1 MISQMKIK
9 KFEIYE
15 VLLIFTLFLFSLED
29 HGEIRVY
36 YAVFLLTAAYIFK
49 GRLFIYGVVIRGVI
63 LFLCFLIGMTA
74 LSKINFISYRSNIL
88 GYSEID
94 FLFSTSIKV
103 LVSFIFLNLT
113 LKDKDSLLRIISSVL
128 IIHLAIFYMQ
138 LLVVYVTGG
147 YYIDMLE
154 PFTGEHA
161 RYTWSVTV
169 PFIGA
174 TFRPT
179 GMYNEPSTYSA
190 YILCIF
196 LLRYLLSNRL
206 DRVSYMTI
214 LSFFLSLSFAS
225 IFYAFLIVIIFNMN
239 KNGLVKY
246 FPIVFLISLAL
257 SPLLITMLE
266 ARMSGSYDAVGI
278 RTGFFDMI
286 FSQSI
291 EEIVFGSGPVG
302 VPYDIEDIVNSESQ
316 SWAKYGLPA
325 LNDNGLIVFILM
337 KFGLLG
343 CISLIIFL
351 RFIFSNNRNFL
362 LNCILLITKIKYT
375 SVIFILYLS
384 FVYLINR
391 TKSATSSRTTVLAS
405 SSVEE

>member
-1 MISQMKIK
+1 MINGMKIK
-9 KFEIYE
+9 KIGLYEI
-15 VLLIFTLFLFSLED
+15 LLVCTLFLFSLED
-29 HGEIRVY
+29 HGEFRIY
-36 YAVFLLTAAYIFK
+36 LASFLLMTAY
-49 GRLFIYGVVIRGVI
+49 LFRGQLLIHKQVIRSAI
-63 LFLCFLIGMTA
+63 LFLSFLIGLSA
-74 LSKINFISYRSNIL
+74 LSKIGFFSYRSNMA

-103 LVSFIFLNLT
+103 LISLVFLNLT
-113 LKDKDSLLRIISSVL
+113 LKDKDKLLRIVSIVL
-128 IIHLAIFYMQ
+128 IIHLSIFYIQ
-138 LLVVYVTGG
+138 LFVVYVTGG
-147 YYIDMLE
+147 YYIDLLS
-154 PFTGEHA
+154 PFTGEKA
-161 RYTWSVTV
+161 RYTWGVTV

-196 LLRYLLSNRL
+196 LLRYLLLNKL
-206 DRVSYMTI
+206 DKISHITI

-225 IFYAFLIVIIFNMN
+225 IFYAFLIIFIFNMN

-246 FPIVFLISLAL
+246 FPIVFLLSLAL
-257 SPLLITMLE
+257 SPLLISMLE
-266 ARMSGSYDAVGI
+266 ARMSGNYDAVGI

-286 FSQSI
+286 FNQSI
-291 EEIVFGSGPVG
+291 EEIVFGNGPIG
-302 VPYDIEDIVNSESQ
+302 VPYDIEGIVNSESQ
-316 SWAKYGLPA
+316 SWAKNGLPA

-351 RFIFSNNRNFL
+351 RFKFSNNRNFL

>member
-1 MISQMKIK
+1 MINQIKIK
-9 KFEIYE
+9 KFGIYE
-15 VLLIFTLFLFSLED
+15 VLLICALFLFSLED
-29 HGEIRVY
+29 HGELRIY
-36 YAVFLLTAAYIFK
+36 LASFLLMAAYLFK
-49 GRLFIYGVVIRGVI
+49 GQLLIYKQVIKGAI
-63 LFLCFLIGMTA
+63 LFLCLLIGLSV
-74 LSKINFISYRSNIL
+74 LSKINFASYRSNMV

-103 LVSFIFLNLT
+103 LMSFIFLNLT
-113 LKDKDSLLRIISSVL
+113 LKDKDNLLRIVSSVL

-196 LLRYLLSNRL
+196 LLRYLLSNKL
-206 DRVSYMTI
+206 DKISYITI

-225 IFYAFLIVIIFNMN
+225 IFYAFLIIMIFNMN

-246 FPIVFLISLAL
+246 FPVVFLISLAL
-257 SPLLITMLE
+257 SPLLISMLE
-266 ARMSGSYDAVGI
+266 ARMSGNYDAVGI
-278 RTGFFDMI
+278 RTGFFDII

-291 EEIVFGSGPVG
+291 EEIVFGNGPIG
-302 VPYDIEDIVNSESQ
+302 VPYNIEGIVNSESQ
-316 SWAKYGLPA
+316 SWAKNGLPA

-351 RFIFSNNRNFL
+351 RFKISNNRIFL
-362 LNCILLITKIKYT
+362 LNSVLLITKIKYT
-375 SVIFILYLS
+375 SVIFILYFV
-384 FVYLINR
+384 FVYLNNKI
-391 TKSATSSRTTVLAS
+391 KIATSSRTTQIVS
-405 SSVEE
+405 SSAEK